1 MSDPRDPGSDRATF
15 LPVMFGAAVVLF
27 SVTFLVMITGGLFF
41 YVALVAGG
49 LAAMGGLHYLLWGK
63 LLSERTAG
71 EREEA
76 ELLERAKAE
85 EADPRGRYRT

>member
-1 MSDPRDPGSDRATF
+1 MSDPRDPGPEHARF
-15 LPVMFGAAVVLF
+15 LPVMMGAALTLF
-27 SVTFLVMITGGLFF
+27 FVTFLVMITGGLFF
-41 YVALVAGG
+41 YVGLIVVG

-63 LLSERTAG
+63 LLQERTAG

-85 EADPRGRYRT
+85 DSKPSRPYRG